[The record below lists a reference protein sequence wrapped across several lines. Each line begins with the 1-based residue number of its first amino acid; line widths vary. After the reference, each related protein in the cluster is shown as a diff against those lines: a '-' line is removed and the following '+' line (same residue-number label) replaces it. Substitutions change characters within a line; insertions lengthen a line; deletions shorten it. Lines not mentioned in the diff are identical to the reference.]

1 MPESE
6 EKRETLQNTAEDT
19 QKKRSK
25 EKLPAEK
32 FSGEKLLRFW
42 REKLTLRKKLLL
54 AAALVLVPGCL
65 FAKGSGIKAET
76 AQAVRKAVED
86 TASEEGV
93 ISSGEEKAIL
103 SEVSGPVA
111 GILVSENDRVKEGQV
126 LYRIDPVLYD
136 FEKQAAESAVRA
148 LEAQMDRAKIGQV
161 MTTSPAEYLDGL
173 GKELAAAESAMQA
186 AKSTWEG
193 MQVLAAGGDAA
204 RLELEQAEAQYRS
217 AESTYRQAQERY
229 QESRTLMEKLEK
241 EGITGDKLNDTF
253 FESENGMLEAELE
266 GSRTRLRQLEDRI
279 ERCEVKAGEDGIIT
293 SLPIKQVSAVQE
305 GMETVCI
312 RPAEACLAEAD
323 VLTSVVPWLS
333 VNGPCEITVSRK
345 GQDEK
350 IPGHVTEIYDFAS
363 AGTSALGLSEYRV
376 HVKIAPENPED
387 LAGKEGY
394 GVTVRFLLYEG
405 EDVLTVPADAVFEED
420 GKQYVYLVQG
430 RRAVKTEISSEYQT
444 GTDAVITG
452 GLSENDRVIAR
463 ADAEDIHDGV
473 RVR

>member
-6 EKRETLQNTAEDT
+6 EKRETLQNTMKDT
-19 QKKRSK
+19 QKKS
-25 EKLPAEK
+25 PAEK
-32 FSGEKLLRFW
+32 FSAESLQRFW
-42 REKLTLRKKLLL
+42 REKLTPRKKILL
-54 AAALVLVPGCL
+54 AAVPVLILGCL
-65 FAKGSGIKAET
+65 IAAGSGIKTET
-76 AQAVRKAVED
+76 ARAVRKTVED
-86 TASEEGV
+86 SASEEGV
-93 ISSGEEKAIL
+93 ISSGEEKAVL

-111 GILVSENDRVKEGQV
+111 EILVSENDRVKAGQV

-136 FEKQAAESAVRA
+136 FEEQAAESAVRA

-173 GKELAAAESAMQA
+173 GKELAAAKSALQA
-186 AKSTWEG
+186 AQSAWEG
-193 MQVLAAGGDAA
+193 MQVLAAGGDVA
-204 RLELEQAEAQYRS
+204 RLELQQAEAEYRS
-217 AESTYRQAQERY
+217 AESAYRQAQERN
-229 QESRTLMEKLEK
+229 QESRTLMEKLEQ

-266 GSRTRLRQLEDRI
+266 GSRTRLLQLKDRI
-279 ERCEVKAGEDGIIT
+279 ARCEVKAGEDGIIT

-305 GMETVCI
+305 GIETVCI
-312 RPAEACLAEAD
+312 RPAEELCVEAD

-333 VNGPCEITVSRK
+333 AGTPCEITVSRK

-350 IPGHVTEIYDFAS
+350 IPGHITEIYDFAS

-376 HVKIAPENPED
+376 HVKAVPDDPEG
-387 LAGKEGY
+387 LSGKEGY
-394 GVTVRFLLYEG
+394 GVTLRFLLYQG
-405 EDVLTVPADAVFEED
+405 EDVLTVPADALFEED

-430 RRAVKTEISSEYQT
+430 HRAVKTEISSEYQT

-452 GLSENDRVIAR
+452 GLSENDAVIAR
-463 ADAEDIHDGV
+463 ADAEGIHDGV